1 MKHVLIISVLLL
13 LAGGFS
19 GCVTQQDFYPYDERL
34 YRLEQQ
40 AQVQNSEIEK
50 NRDRFS
56 RELSTYK
63 NDAQQSRNQS
73 ASLTA
78 TLDGMRQE
86 TRQLKGQLEELEYRL
101 NQELGTAGQTETRYS
116 QRVEQL
122 EASLAEAEKQ
132 IGYIENYLNLE
143 RPEAEKTEVTGEQK
157 PAPDQPST
165 ETELYLKAKE
175 AFDNGDDET
184 AREQFHALLKRYPK
198 SKNADNAQFWI
209 AEIFY
214 REQWFEKAILEYN
227 KVIENYPKGNK
238 APDAMLKQGLAFYK
252 LGDKA
257 NARVMLK
264 ECIKKYPQSHASQ
277 IARKKLKG
285 F

>member
-1 MKHVLIISVLLL
+1 MRRFVIITVVLL

-19 GCVTQQDFYPYDERL
+19 GCVTQQDLYPYDERL
-34 YRLEQQ
+34 YRLEQEVQ
-40 AQVQNSEIEK
+40 QQNSELVK
-50 NRDRFS
+50 NRDVFS
-56 RELSTYK
+56 RELSAYK
-63 NDAQQSRNQS
+63 DDAQQSRSQS

-78 TLDGMRQE
+78 TLDGMREQ

-101 NQELGTAGQTETRYS
+101 NQELGVAGQTETRYS
-116 QRVEQL
+116 QRVDQL
-122 EASLAEAEKQ
+122 EALMAEAKKRIE
-132 IGYIENYLNLE
+132 YVENYLNLE
-143 RPEAEKTEVTGEQK
+143 QPVAEISRAAGEQQ
-157 PAPDQPST
+157 PATGQPTT
-165 ETELYLKAKE
+165 EAELYLKAKK

-184 AREQFHALLKRYPK
+184 ARELFETLLKKYPK

-238 APDAMLKQGLAFYK
+238 ASDAMLKQGLAFYK

-277 IARKKLKG
+277 IARKKLEG

>member
-1 MKHVLIISVLLL
+1 MKRVIIISVALL
-13 LAGGFS
+13 LAGSVS
-19 GCVTQQDFYPYDERL
+19 GCVTQQDLYPYDERL

-40 AQVQNSEIEK
+40 VQQQNSELEQS
-50 NRDRFS
+50 RSRFS

-63 NDAQQSRNQS
+63 DDAQQSRNQS

-101 NQELGTAGQTETRYS
+101 KQELGIAGQTENRYS

-122 EASLAEAEKQ
+122 EASMAATKKR
-132 IGYIENYLNLE
+132 IGYVENYLNLE
-143 RPEAEKTEVTGEQK
+143 RPAAENAKAAIEPRPATGQ
-157 PAPDQPST
+157 ALT
-165 ETELYLKAKE
+165 ETGLYGKAKE

-184 AREQFHALLKRYPK
+184 ARELFQALLKQYPK

-264 ECIKKYPQSHASQ
+264 ECIKKYPQAPASR